1 MADAYSNQEQLKPVA
16 AQAHVYASEQ
26 LDQTAVQNLQMLQ
39 DLPDPET
46 SMDCTHLI
54 NDSEL
59 FRISERRPG
68 TPRAVAETPV
78 RRAQF
83 ADDPDQTKLTF

>member
-1 MADAYSNQEQLKPVA
+1 MADTNSNREQLRLAA
-16 AQAHVYASEQ
+16 AQEHVYASEQ
-26 LDQTAVQNLQMLQ
+26 LDQTAVQNLHMLQ

-59 FRISERRPG
+59 FRISEKQTDTQNRRPG
-68 TPRAVAETPV
+68 TPRADAATPV
-78 RRAQF
+78 KRA
-83 ADDPDQTKLTF
+83 